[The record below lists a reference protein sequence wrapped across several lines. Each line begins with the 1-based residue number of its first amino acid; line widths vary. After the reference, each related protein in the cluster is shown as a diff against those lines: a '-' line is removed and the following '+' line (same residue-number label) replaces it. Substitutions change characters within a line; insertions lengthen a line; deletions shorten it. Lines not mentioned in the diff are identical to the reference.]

1 MYNFIHNYVLYSSQ
15 TGFQYMAQID
25 PSSLEFPRGA
35 PVASKRSVHVVHEH
49 CEQGRNKA
57 ENQNAKG
64 IS

>member
-1 MYNFIHNYVLYSSQ
+1 
-15 TGFQYMAQID
+15 MAQID

-64 IS
+64 ISNVLVLIHISP